1 MDPLPSGTVDL
12 HVSLHRRGRLAADAY
27 RQLREAILDGRLR
40 AGERLPATRDL
51 ARRLDVSRNTVLH
64 AYQRLAAEGYLVGR
78 AGAGTYVAEGV
89 RADAGG
95 RRAPAGAALRPR
107 AGWASMPAP
116 AAPPPRPAPYD
127 FQVGAPDPALFPWDA
142 WRWRVSRQLRGRR
155 AKAGYPP
162 PEGDPGARAAVARH
176 LGVARSVRA
185 GAEDVILTSGAQQA
199 LDLVGRVLLAPGD
212 RVALEDPG
220 YPPARAAFEALG
232 ARAVPVRVDA
242 EGLVVEALPA
252 DVRLVY
258 VTPSHQFPLGMPMS
272 LRRRQALLAWSE
284 RTGAAIVED
293 DYDSEFRFDGRPLEP
308 LQALDR
314 QGRVVYVGSLSK
326 VLLPTLRLGF
336 LVAPA
341 SLVPA
346 LRAAKALADSHG
358 PLELQRALAE
368 LVDDGLLARHVR
380 RVLRVYRERR
390 DRLAAAVE
398 RHLAGR
404 VIALP
409 ASAGLHWS
417 FLLADAGADEAG
429 VVRRAQALGVA
440 VQPLAPYHARPGR
453 PGFALGYGIIPAARI
468 DEGVRRLAAALEP
481 PPAPRPRR

>member
-1 MDPLPSGTVDL
+1 MDL
-12 HVSLHRRGRLAADAY
+12 HVSLDRRGRLAADAY

-40 AGERLPATRDL
+40 AGERLPATREL

-64 AYQRLAAEGYLVGR
+64 AYQRLAAEGFLKGR

-89 RADAGG
+89 RADARG

-107 AGWASMPAP
+107 PSWRSLPAP
-116 AAPPPRPAPYD
+116 PAPPAALPYD

-155 AKAGYPP
+155 ARAGYPP
-162 PEGDPGARAAVARH
+162 PEGDPGARAAMARH

-185 GAEDVILTSGAQQA
+185 GADDVILTSGAQQA

-212 RVALEDPG
+212 RVAVEDPG

-232 ARAVPVRVDA
+232 ARAVPVPVDA
-242 EGLVVEALPA
+242 EGLVVDALPA
-252 DVRLVY
+252 DVRLVH

-326 VLLPTLRLGF
+326 VLLPTLRLGL

-346 LRAAKALADSHG
+346 LRAAKALSDSHG

-390 DRLAAAVE
+390 DRLAAAVA
-398 RHLAGR
+398 RHLGDR

-409 ASAGLHWS
+409 ASAGLHRS
-417 FLLADAGADEAG
+417 FHLAGGCADEAE

-453 PGFALGYGIIPAARI
+453 PGFALGYGVIPADRI
-468 DEGVRRLAAALEP
+468 DEGIRRLAAALEP
-481 PPAPRPRR
+481 PPAVRRPRR